1 MKRCVILLTLLF
13 TLGYAGCS
21 TSYKAQPVPFK
32 APSAHENVATV
43 GDALVAARAY
53 VNAEEAKKA
62 FGFDILGAGMLPVQV
77 VIDNQG
83 NHQLEINGIQTFL
96 EDKEGNLWS
105 ILSTRIAYERATKY
119 SKTEEIVKEGAS
131 KGLLGAAAG
140 GIIGAAIG
148 IVTGDNV
155 AVAAGKGAA
164 AGAAAGA
171 VLGGIGGYASDN
183 ARRSIT
189 TDLREKSLENK
200 PIDPKSLAHGILFF
214 PGEAISA
221 KQLRLQL
228 IEKDTG
234 IAHVAQFQL

>member
-1 MKRCVILLTLLF
+1 MKRYVILLIMLF
-13 TLGYAGCS
+13 TLWYVGCS
-21 TSYKAQPVPFK
+21 TPYKAQPVPFK
-32 APSAHENVATV
+32 APSAHENMATV
-43 GDALVAARAY
+43 GDALVATKAY
-53 VNAEEAKKA
+53 GNAEEAKKA

-96 EDKEGNLWS
+96 EDKQGNLWP

-119 SKTEEIVKEGAS
+119 SKTKEIITEGAS

-140 GIIGAAIG
+140 TIIGAAIG

-155 AVAAGKGAA
+155 GAAAGKGAA
-164 AGAAAGA
+164 AGAATGA
-171 VLGGIGGYASDN
+171 VLGGIGGYTSDN

-200 PIDPKSLAHGILFF
+200 PIGPKSLSHGILFF
-214 PGEAISA
+214 PGEAGSA

-234 IAHVAQFQL
+234 IVHVVQLQL

>member
-43 GDALVAARAY
+43 GDALVAAKAY
-53 VNAEEAKKA
+53 GNVEEAKKA

-96 EDKEGNLWS
+96 EDKQGNLWP

-119 SKTEEIVKEGAS
+119 SKTKEIITEGAS

-140 GIIGAAIG
+140 TIIGAAIG

-155 AVAAGKGAA
+155 GAAAGKGAA
-164 AGAAAGA
+164 AGAATGA
-171 VLGGIGGYASDN
+171 VLGGIGGYN
-183 ARRSIT
+183 CVKARRTIT
-189 TDLREKSLENK
+189 TDFREKTLEK
-200 PIDPKSLAHGILFF
+200 KTIGPKKLSPGILFF
-214 PGEAISA
+214 SGEGGSA
-221 KQLRLQL
+221 KMFPL
-228 IEKDTG
+228 
-234 IAHVAQFQL
+234 